1 MFTND
6 SMLANNVESAAVSK
20 AEKKARKE
28 AKRAKKAAQAAAQ
41 ETAQDGLGATVDSV
55 QSNGNG
61 TAEKEDVVGAD
72 GVAAQPELEAD
83 AALKAASSS
92 STSKKEKK
100 KDKKRK
106 RDEADAEAQ
115 ATSTPAYEA
124 TSEAAPA
131 PVAAAPAAAAAPE
144 DGVKEKKKRKKSV
157 KGAFGNDAKKAE
169 AAAPALPESSSSAS
183 SSSIPTLAQAEI
195 DAFMSA
201 DDGVTYTPETASSTY
216 PPILQFA
223 HLPVSKGIKDGL
235 KAFAKP
241 TTVQSAS
248 WGVQL
253 RGDAD
258 ARPRDCVSIA
268 STGWAQPP
276 VSEGHHCPPFGL
288 CDADAT
294 HSLARASLRSG
305 KTLAFGVPI
314 LHQILTS
321 PPTTAVTALI
331 VAPTRE
337 LAMQTQT
344 NLGAIGEALKIG
356 IVCIYGGDSKAKQ
369 IGLLQKKPRIVVG
382 TPGRILDLCN
392 EGNLD
397 LSAVSWLVLDEADR
411 MLDRGFENDIRS
423 IIGQCRPSTSSAEG
437 RITSM
442 FSATWPMSVRKLAGD
457 FMQDPVRITVG
468 SDELSVNTSIKQT
481 VIVLDQREKDRRLL
495 DVLRQQGYP
504 APSRYGGGGAAGV
517 KSKGTQTGAARDKVL
532 VFALYKKE
540 AARVA
545 QWLERQG
552 YEVGCI
558 QGDMSQDK
566 RTQALEEFRTGK
578 TGFLV
583 ATDVAARGLDIPKV
597 ELVGACSSC
606 PTANYLA
613 R

>member
-1 MFTND
+1 MKMSTND

-92 STSKKEKK
+92 SKKDKK

-106 RDEADAEAQ
+106 REEADAQAQ
-115 ATSTPAYEA
+115 AATTPAQE
-124 TSEAAPA
+124 TTPDAASA
-131 PVAAAPAAAAAPE
+131 PPAASAAPE
-144 DGVKEKKKRKKSV
+144 EGVKEKKKRKKSV

-169 AAAPALPESSSSAS
+169 AAAAAAPAVPASSTSASS
-183 SSSIPTLAQAEI
+183 SSSIPTLSQAEI

-504 APSRYGGGGAAGV
+504 APSRYGGGGGNASGGV

-566 RTQALEEFRTGK
+566 RTQALEDFRTGK

-597 ELVGACSSC
+597 ELVGGCSLC
-606 PTANYLA
+606 L
-613 R
+613 